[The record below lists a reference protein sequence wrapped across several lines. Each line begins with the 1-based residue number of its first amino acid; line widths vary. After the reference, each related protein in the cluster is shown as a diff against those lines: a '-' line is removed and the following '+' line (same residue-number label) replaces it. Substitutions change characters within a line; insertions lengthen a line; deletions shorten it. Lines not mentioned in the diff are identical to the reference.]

1 MQAFYFCLFV
11 CFCHQSTQLQS
22 WSLIEWVFTPR
33 SSNGTANTLTT
44 LPHCLYNNGL
54 PPFVTGLYFYY
65 LNEVSTLVTCCHSI
79 FSRLWDLP
87 AFCLSPQ
94 YRAAFEPCS
103 TLLRDIP
110 THGCLPAEGYPLW
123 WPHIPHS
130 AQASHLHMWAD
141 CLHTLLSPPST
152 STIWPSISEHMFTLP
167 WAQPFLPLS
176 SIYRLSLKKTNDPL
190 HHSSNDLRQL

>member
-1 MQAFYFCLFV
+1 MAYLL
-11 CFCHQSTQLQS
+11 S
-22 WSLIEWVFTPR
+22 
-33 SSNGTANTLTT
+33 
-44 LPHCLYNNGL
+44 
-54 PPFVTGLYFYY
+54 VTGLYFYY

-152 STIWPSISEHMFTLP
+152 STVWPSISEHMFTLP